1 MKKLLYGLIFAAA
14 FLIGATSV
22 FVAAAIFLEVD
33 VFGVFVTSASRA
45 VGIFGEHFPQLHTRF
60 GNVQIKTRPDKGGQ
74 RVDISCTDCQ
84 LVNKVLSSTP
94 LTTPQA
100 LLEGSLVGKE
110 FTGQIEVEGLKLNL
124 NALWDKNNVTGKF
137 VVPKSDI
144 SSLYHAVRTIV
155 PEAESATISG
165 QLNGKGKFSW
175 PKFYF
180 LFEPEISGFTVDG
193 LVDANT
199 YKHGKFEYEVENKDG
214 ARVRRESGETTNGW
228 VNLEQVGR
236 YLPSA
241 IMALEDRGFYQHPGY
256 DLESMIKVSA
266 DAKYGER
273 TRGASTI
280 TQQLAKNL
288 FLTDEHTYA
297 RKLRELL
304 YTVEMERELGKK
316 RIIELYMNIVE
327 WGPDIYG
334 AAAAA
339 RIYFN
344 KVPSEL
350 LPEEAAWMASILN
363 NPKTAYKKQ
372 YLTNS
377 PNSKRT
383 SIALGLM
390 SAISDEARNQALSR
404 PIHFAKQH

>member
-1 MKKLLYGLIFAAA
+1 MKKLLHGLIFAIA

-22 FVAAAIFLEVD
+22 FVAAALFLEVD
-33 VFGVFVTSASRA
+33 VFGIFVTSASRA
-45 VGIFGEHFPQLHTRF
+45 VGIFGEHFPSLHTRF
-60 GNVQIKTRPDKGGQ
+60 GDVQIKTRADKVGQ
-74 RVDISCTDCQ
+74 RVDIGCTNCQ
-84 LVNKVLSSTP
+84 LVNKVLSQEP

-100 LLEGSLVGKE
+100 FLEGSLVGKA
-110 FTGQIEVEGLKLNL
+110 FDGKITVENLTFKL
-124 NALWDKNNVTGKF
+124 NALWDKNNVTGSF

-144 SSLYHAVRTIV
+144 ASLYHAVRTIV
-155 PEAESATISG
+155 PEAETAAISG
-165 QLNGKGKFSW
+165 QLLGRGKFSW

-180 LFEPEISGFTVDG
+180 LFEPEINGFSVDG
-193 LVDANT
+193 LIDANT
-199 YKHGKFEYEVENKDG
+199 YKHGKFEYEVENKDSV
-214 ARVRRESGETTNGW
+214 RVSRQSGETTDGW
-228 VNLEQVGR
+228 VSLEQVGR

-256 DLESMIKVSA
+256 DLESMVKVSA
-266 DAKYGER
+266 EAKYGER

-280 TQQLAKNL
+280 SQQLAKNL

-316 RIIELYMNIVE
+316 RIMELYVNIVE

-363 NPKTAYKKQ
+363 NPKTAYKRQ
-372 YLTNS
+372 FLTNS

-383 SIALGLM
+383 SIALNLM
-390 SAISDEARNQALSR
+390 SAISEETRNQALSR
-404 PIHFAKQH
+404 PIRFAKPR